1 MERTV
6 CHSDIQI
13 TSLLRVILI
22 NHDIMF
28 RHTQSHHRSYSICIQ
43 EQRTYHNEQWFPRF
57 TLLRIDISQALQ
69 QSLSTNESACCSIL
83 SPVSHTLHPSHTQII
98 GTPPL
103 SLSHSSPSHPP
114 PSHEINSPPLLLE
127 IGKARPFLPKRHLPL
142 PSLAEEPRRLRRLLL
157 PHALRGWKAVSVN
170 GSREHS
176 IAFDSRTL
184 GVINAFP
191 PKR

>member
-1 MERTV
+1 MYLPRAF
-6 CHSDIQI
+6 HYKGDI
-13 TSLLRVILI
+13 TTKSSRL
-22 NHDIMF
+22 NPP
-28 RHTQSHHRSYSICIQ
+28 S
-43 EQRTYHNEQWFPRF
+43 P
-57 TLLRIDISQALQ
+57 IDISQALQ
-69 QSLSTNESACCSIL
+69 DRLARGDDCCCSIL
-83 SPVSHTLHPSHTQII
+83 SPVSHTHPNHWDP
-98 GTPPL
+98 TPLPL
-103 SLSHSSPSHPP
+103 SLLPSPPP
-114 PSHEINSPPLLLE
+114 PSYEINSPPLLFE

-184 GVINAFP
+184 GVINAFS